1 MRSIEECACLSRL
14 RERTVET
21 CVLCAGLGLCALAIP
36 SPLAGIAVL
45 LASLVVAR
53 LSDVPMGGYLRL
65 LLAASGFAV
74 TSILPLS
81 VAVHWHPLALAWD
94 SAGFRVG
101 LLAGTRAV
109 GTLSVTLLLVFT
121 TPFPRLLMLLR
132 RLRTP
137 GVVTDLLALVHREI
151 FLLDECFG
159 TLRQA
164 LACRGGWNGLRSGM
178 QCLSLGMAALFVRAL
193 EHSRRLEA
201 GLASRGAVEGEV
213 VFWDEDLVVRPV
225 ALVAAFL
232 LPVLLATG
240 IFALRRHLGL

>member
-1 MRSIEECACLSRL
+1 MRSVEESACLSRL

-81 VAVHWHPLALAWD
+81 VAIHWHPLALSWD
-94 SAGFRVG
+94 PAGFRVG

-109 GTLSVTLLLVFT
+109 GTLSATLLLVFT

-137 GVVTDLLALVHREI
+137 VIVTDLLALVHREI
-151 FLLDECFG
+151 FLLDEGFG
-159 TLRQA
+159 KLRRA
-164 LACRGGWNGLRSGM
+164 LACRGGWNGIRSGM

-201 GLASRGAVEGEV
+201 GLASRGAIEGEV
-213 VFWDEDLVVRPV
+213 VFWDEASELHPGALAF
-225 ALVAAFL
+225 ALV
-232 LPVLLATG
+232 LPTALAVLLLWG
-240 IFALRRHLGL
+240 RRRLGN